1 MHKRTFNIFDEYMIG
16 VEHVGSN
23 TKFEITCFVYGND
36 TPPPDFAT
44 QYPRG
49 AEYEVWG
56 LYIAPF

>member
-1 MHKRTFNIFDEYMIG
+1 MIG